1 MEKTNR
7 ELTAGEKSRIK
18 KLVKANCAN
27 YDSEYGCLP
36 LDCDCYMFGICYTNS
51 GLCKY
56 FHDCVMPL
64 DTELEALF
72 NHVPTSVC
80 KQCGRKFPAAGK
92 RAYCSE
98 SCAEQARREQTAAR
112 VRKHRA
118 KSKDSRS
125 DE

>member
-1 MEKTNR
+1 MSPAACGGARDMELAT
-7 ELTAGEKSRIK
+7 TS
-18 KLVKANCAN
+18 
-27 YDSEYGCLP
+27 
-36 LDCDCYMFGICYTNS
+36 DCYMFGICYTNS

-56 FHDCVMPL
+56 FRNCVMPL

-112 VRKHRA
+112 VRKYREKTRGPHEV
-118 KSKDSRS
+118 D
-125 DE
+125 